1 MENQPETIHH
11 QTMRCTMRGPVA
23 RDTSWDHVTCDDCH
37 DVRARRSRLNRRL
50 GIGVLVA
57 VLLFI
62 SCTTLVVAIGDD
74 GPEPP
79 PVVSQPTPS
88 YATSQPIR
96 ATSRP
101 EFVAT
106 VPAPAMRTGQTLT
119 LLRYYRELQGFKDN
133 PDFHFYC
140 YGVGGPYNDWVTNV
154 KTLDGD
160 HLAILLETGIVPGEL
175 WQMGRDYCQ
184 NEGRDTS
191 YTISL
196 QSQMKPEW
204 LAMLPGDTSMLDA
217 APTVIPSARLGSA
230 LFTAYSDASNAYKTA
245 SPEDRPAALARLCA
259 AALAAGENKVG
270 IVNRRF
276 GVPGQPV
283 CP

>member
-11 QTMRCTMRGPVA
+11 QTMRCTARGPVA
-23 RDTSWDHVTCDDCH
+23 RDTSWDRVTCDDCH

-50 GIGVLVA
+50 GIGVLVM

-79 PVVSQPTPS
+79 QVVSQPTPS
-88 YATSQPIR
+88 YATPQPVR
-96 ATSRP
+96 ATYRP
-101 EFVAT
+101 KIVAT
-106 VPAPAMRTGQTLT
+106 VPAPAMRTGQSLA

-140 YGVGGPYNDWVTNV
+140 YGVGGPYSDWATNV
-154 KTLDGD
+154 KTLGGD
-160 HLAILLETGIVPGEL
+160 HLAILVETGIVPGEL
-175 WQMGRDYCQ
+175 WQMGRAYCQ

-196 QSQMKPEW
+196 RSQMKPDW
-204 LAMLPGDTSMLDA
+204 LAMLPGDTSVLDA
-217 APTVIPSARLGSA
+217 TPTAIPSAKIGA
-230 LFTAYSDASNAYKTA
+230 PMFTAYSDAFRAYKDA
-245 SPEDRPAALARLCA
+245 NPEDRETLREELCR

-276 GVPGQPV
+276 SVPGKPV